1 MRNSGSLVIFETE
14 REITS
19 AIYIVDGSLFLVFF
33 YDVNQFFFCWH
44 SRTNFAQ
51 RQLKKTVVKRKRE
64 NKKKIRW
71 RRPNKKADNI
81 VYCTF
86 IVSNILLPSSMQS
99 PLCQYIDGIQ
109 SFVVDVSKEQHDCLV
124 IFHGIFRRFF
134 FSLSCIRFCMK
145 IMKIILRFHSL
156 SNKCDHVVV

>member
-1 MRNSGSLVIFETE
+1 
-14 REITS
+14 
-19 AIYIVDGSLFLVFF
+19 
-33 YDVNQFFFCWH
+33 
-44 SRTNFAQ
+44 
-51 RQLKKTVVKRKRE
+51 VKRKRE

-156 SNKCDHVVV
+156 SNKCDHVVVWKKFFYSKWENLIRSLTSIFNQTIRTLTRCLLMSV